1 MIAVVPVENVKTSIR
16 PGLLNYRHEP
26 RIVGTE
32 QIGFGRCLVRR
43 FKAFDAVC
51 VDATAM
57 DVAHVKLLAI
67 LLRIRIAVVPVNAT
81 IRRLLML
88 VADDAFDLPRERR
101 IRASLAM
108 VVACF
113 CQMPQMIDHT
123 RADEGFSFIVKRN
136 APRVA
141 GAFAK
146 HLKLASLRVNSKHR
160 TSEVPGLLAFLKIRI
175 LRTVN
180 YVSGIENSVQSIQP
194 AVGSPCQ

>member
-1 MIAVVPVENVKTSIR
+1 MIIELCHILGLRPRRVFVSQSIKSPFQTVDAGRITVRVLIAMIAVVPVENVKTSIR
-16 PGLLNYRHEP
+16 PGLLNHRHEP

-43 FKAFDAVC
+43 FKPFDAVC

-57 DVAHVKLLAI
+57 DVAHVKFLAI

-123 RADEGFSFIVKRN
+123 RADEGFSVIVKRN

-146 HLKLASLRVNSKHR
+146 
-160 TSEVPGLLAFLKIRI
+160 
-175 LRTVN
+175 
-180 YVSGIENSVQSIQP
+180 
-194 AVGSPCQ
+194 